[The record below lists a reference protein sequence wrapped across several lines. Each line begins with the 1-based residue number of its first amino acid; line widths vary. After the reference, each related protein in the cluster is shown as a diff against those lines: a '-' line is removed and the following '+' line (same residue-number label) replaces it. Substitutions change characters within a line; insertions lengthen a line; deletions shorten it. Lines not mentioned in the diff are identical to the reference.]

1 YYIWSDED
9 LGWSAPWGG
18 NVWHPNG
25 DRYYFGL
32 FWSGMPDLNLANP
45 EVEQAMGDAMAFW
58 LDKGVDGFRV
68 DAVRHL
74 FESEDGV
81 LVDQPETHAFM
92 KRLRARLDP
101 AHPKALYVAEA
112 WTDSDTVAKYRG
124 DHGEEFQLAFSF
136 DAANAL
142 VAAARDGLKVSLLQY
157 DATAAKAYAD
167 RGFEA
172 PFLTNHDMPRVMR
185 QLQGDLPAAKIA
197 AAALLAMPGTPF
209 IYYGEELGMQGG
221 AQPKDEDKRTPMRWV
236 PEPGH
241 GFTTGRPW
249 YDAPEGPGVSVAEEQ
264 GQGSLRS
271 VYRTAIRVREGH
283 RALARGDVTMLPV

>member
-1 YYIWSDED
+1 MQVFEGGSIPRLAASDPSALPRWS
-9 LGWSAPWGG
+9 S
-18 NVWHPNG
+18 
-25 DRYYFGL
+25 
-32 FWSGMPDLNLANP
+32 
-45 EVEQAMGDAMAFW
+45 
-58 LDKGVDGFRV
+58 
-68 DAVRHL
+68 
-74 FESEDGV
+74 
-81 LVDQPETHAFM
+81 
-92 KRLRARLDP
+92 LRR
-101 AHPKALYVAEA
+101 
-112 WTDSDTVAKYRG
+112 T
-124 DHGEEFQLAFSF
+124 
-136 DAANAL
+136 
-142 VAAARDGLKVSLLQY
+142 
-157 DATAAKAYAD
+157 AD

-264 GQGSLRS
+264 GQDSLRS

-283 RALARGDVTMLPV
+283 RALARGDVTMLPVEGASRGGLAILRAYEGARALFVANFHTEAAPGPLKIAVTGKPKVLWAEGLEGTPRIEGDHLVLDGLGPRGFVYLGL